1 MFIAKNDEEQR
12 SRIWRAVVLVSTAL
26 IILIAIFLLTKMFTS
41 NPVEGTWKDEN
52 GNYKF
57 YGRMDLSIHG
67 SGSADVTL
75 LDFQEQDK
83 VEVPLAYSIDK
94 DAKTITFSY
103 DDAKLKSVADKSK
116 GAYSENDLETALESL
131 ASTYTYSVDRECLT
145 LTESEYG
152 DQMVLDKE

>member
-41 NPVEGTWKDEN
+41 NPVEGNWKDEN
-52 GNYKF
+52 
-57 YGRMDLSIHG
+57 GRMDLSIHG

-83 VEVPLAYSIDK
+83 VEVPLAYSIDNRIELFCRHHYHFPNNTVK
-94 DAKTITFSY
+94 NKNYFQVQFDPDTVLLY
-103 DDAKLKSVADKSK
+103 WH
-116 GAYSENDLETALESL
+116 ETPPCQNNQ
-131 ASTYTYSVDRECLT
+131 R
-145 LTESEYG
+145 
-152 DQMVLDKE
+152 

>member
-41 NPVEGTWKDEN
+41 NPVEGNWKDEN
-52 GNYKF
+52 
-57 YGRMDLSIHG
+57 GRMDLSIHG

-94 DAKTITFSY
+94 DTKTITFSY

>member
-1 MFIAKNDEEQR
+1 M
-12 SRIWRAVVLVSTAL
+12 
-26 IILIAIFLLTKMFTS
+26 
-41 NPVEGTWKDEN
+41 
-52 GNYKF
+52 
-57 YGRMDLSIHG
+57 
-67 SGSADVTL
+67 
-75 LDFQEQDK
+75 
-83 VEVPLAYSIDK
+83 PLAYSIDK

-152 DQMVLDKE
+152 DQMVLDKKGRMTDLSIFSCSKKRVIEGFSDI

>member
-52 GNYKF
+52 G
-57 YGRMDLSIHG
+57 RMDLSIHG

-83 VEVPLAYSIDK
+83 VEVPVAYSIDK

-103 DDAKLKSVADKSK
+103 DDAKLKSVAD
-116 GAYSENDLETALESL
+116 
-131 ASTYTYSVDRECLT
+131 
-145 LTESEYG
+145 
-152 DQMVLDKE
+152 

>member
-1 MFIAKNDEEQR
+1 MFIAKYDEEQR

-41 NPVEGTWKDEN
+41 NPVEGNWKDEN
-52 GNYKF
+52 
-57 YGRMDLSIHG
+57 GRMDLSIHG

>member
-26 IILIAIFLLTKMFTS
+26 IILIAIFLQTKMFTS
-41 NPVEGTWKDEN
+41 NPVEGTWKDE
-52 GNYKF
+52 
-57 YGRMDLSIHG
+57 HG

>member
-41 NPVEGTWKDEN
+41 NPVEGNWKDEN
-52 GNYKF
+52 
-57 YGRMDLSIHG
+57 GRMDLSIHG

-103 DDAKLKSVADKSK
+103 DDAKLKSVADK